1 MNEPYDSK
9 FAARKWNI
17 VNDQLNANYDV
28 GNEIVYNTEALKS
41 NLCNHN
47 NAYIL
52 GRGHVTVK
60 TAPATQVSL
69 INCMPF
75 TKCIT
80 KTDGTLI
87 MIRMIRKI

>member
-9 FAARKWNI
+9 FN
-17 VNDQLNANYDV
+17 NQLNANYDV
-28 GNEIVYNTEALKS
+28 GNEIIYNTEALKS

-52 GRGHVTVK
+52 ERGHVTVK

-69 INCMPF
+69 TNCMSF

-80 KTDGTLI
+80 KTDETLI

>member
-9 FAARKWNI
+9 FN
-17 VNDQLNANYDV
+17 NQLNANYDV
-28 GNEIVYNTEALKS
+28 GNEIIYNTEALKS

-52 GRGHVTVK
+52 ERGHVTVK
-60 TAPATQVSL
+60 TAPETQVSL
-69 INCMPF
+69 TNCTSF